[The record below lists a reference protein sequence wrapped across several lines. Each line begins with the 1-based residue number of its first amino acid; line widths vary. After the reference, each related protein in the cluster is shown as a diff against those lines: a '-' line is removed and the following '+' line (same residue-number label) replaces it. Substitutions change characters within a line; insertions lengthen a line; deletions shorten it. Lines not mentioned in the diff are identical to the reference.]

1 MRRASKVFG
10 NIHLIWDNTKELLKH
25 DQRFEF
31 GKRSRLE
38 VTYLCPIINKPW
50 NTLTLSNIPADI
62 SYHSFTHIQLRHSN
76 ELTAISSTFDG
87 PLIIND
93 SPRTITICEE

>member
-1 MRRASKVFG
+1 M
-10 NIHLIWDNTKELLKH
+10 
-25 DQRFEF
+25 
-31 GKRSRLE
+31 
-38 VTYLCPIINKPW
+38 INKPW

-62 SYHSFTHIQLRHSN
+62 SYHSFTHIQLRQSN

-93 SPRTITICEE
+93 GPWTITIFEE